1 MGYFH
6 NRLTKTYICDT
17 IYATAKFFTKRY
29 IFYVSDF
36 CAWCAENIPS
46 KERCMCF
53 FILKR
58 RVQRYRTAVRG
69 ARIKNTYTDGTSF
82 LRPK

>member
-17 IYATAKFFTKRY
+17 IYATAKFFAKRY

-36 CAWCAENIPS
+36 CAWFAENIPS
-46 KERCMCF
+46 KEVYVF
-53 FILKR
+53 FVLKR
-58 RVQRYRTAVRG
+58 RVQRYRTAV
-69 ARIKNTYTDGTSF
+69 
-82 LRPK
+82 

>member
-46 KERCMCF
+46 KRCMCF
-53 FILKR
+53 L
-58 RVQRYRTAVRG
+58 
-69 ARIKNTYTDGTSF
+69 F
-82 LRPK
+82 LRDEFSATALLSEEQE